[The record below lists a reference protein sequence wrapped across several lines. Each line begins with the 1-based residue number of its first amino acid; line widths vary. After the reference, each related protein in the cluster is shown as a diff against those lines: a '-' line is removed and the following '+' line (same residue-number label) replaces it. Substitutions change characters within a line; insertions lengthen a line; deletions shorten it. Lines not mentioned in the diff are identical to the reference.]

1 MVQLW
6 SSGAARLFGDA
17 KGEALTKS
25 HKDQNMNN
33 QAIIG
38 ADPFGK
44 IQLWNAGAEQL
55 FGYTAAQV
63 IGQPLDLVIPEQYRA
78 THHKCFD
85 AAMAG
90 SFAKLENEPF
100 DLPVNV
106 RGNVIAVRGVLTLL
120 RDPKKNVIGAMAV
133 LTLPE

>member
-63 IGQPLDLVIPEQYRA
+63 IGQMWTVPRRPR
-78 THHKCFD
+78 
-85 AAMAG
+85 
-90 SFAKLENEPF
+90 SP
-100 DLPVNV
+100 
-106 RGNVIAVRGVLTLL
+106 RGVDSHRSRGYRYEGSESSTNQASKFSLTT
-120 RDPKKNVIGAMAV
+120 RWR
-133 LTLPE
+133 TH